1 LGVYELESEGISAS
15 TSVALG
21 ASTRIDIVSTIAALI
36 VNSIATA
43 EFGFPRLF
51 NSVYDGGQCLHAPHR
66 RRQHQRGVA
75 IVVLGANI
83 GTGLQQCLHAQLAQ
97 INVHCTRSP
106 IVRIWPHPPPFRTSR
121 SSSSASSTTSTSSSS
136 STTGINER
144 IIPAHPPP
152 STVAA

>member
-1 LGVYELESEGISAS
+1 LGVYELESEGVSAS

-21 ASTRIDIVSTIAALI
+21 ASTSIDIVSTIAALI
-36 VNSIATA
+36 VNNIATA
-43 EFGFPRLF
+43 EFVFPRLF

-75 IVVLGANI
+75 IVVLGVYI
-83 GTGLQQCLHAQLAQ
+83 RTCLQQCLHAELAQ
-97 INVHCTRSP
+97 VNVHCTRSP
-106 IVRIWPHPPPFRTSR
+106 YVRIWPHPPPPLCTS
-121 SSSSASSTTSTSSSS
+121 SSTTSINSTSTTSSS

-144 IIPAHPPP
+144 IIPAHPAP